1 MFSGARERVHQEQMS
16 ENNMVISDSKLGE
29 IVTKSFFAQ
38 SELKSIASIELL
50 SSIRHFG
57 HEKL

>member
-1 MFSGARERVHQEQMS
+1 MS
-16 ENNMVISDSKLGE
+16 ENNMVISDSKLGK

>member
-1 MFSGARERVHQEQMS
+1 MVSEARERVHQEQMS
-16 ENNMVISDSKLGE
+16 ENNLAISDSKLGE

-50 SSIRHFG
+50 SSIGHFG